1 MGFIS
6 ATASKVA
13 SGGGTGTGGYLTASK
28 LGDGEHHR
36 IAIVSES
43 PLEYWTV
50 WGESEE
56 GQKKPFRF
64 AAEPSQ
70 SDIESELGDFK
81 QRMNYEGTALEAP
94 KFGLSFFCFD
104 YADSKIK
111 VFEIT
116 QKDPDQGTG
125 QALAGRGLCRHP
137 RLGSQSESHWSQDEH
152 GVQHPPLPSQEGQ
165 RRRDQSSLERSR
177 RSWLR
182 SPATLW
188 WAAILSVGIL
198 KRQVDLVDQVMR
210 DRSITS
216 RAGPALV
223 RQRLRE
229 LGLPEDANV
238 GTLMTLWRL
247 PP

>member
-6 ATASKVA
+6 ATAAKVA

-28 LGDGEHHR
+28 LGDGEHYR

-94 KFGLSFFCFD
+94 EVRPVVLLLSTTTTARSKF
-104 YADSKIK
+104 
-111 VFEIT
+111 
-116 QKDPDQGTG
+116 
-125 QALAGRGLCRHP
+125 
-137 RLGSQSESHWSQDEH
+137 
-152 GVQHPPLPSQEGQ
+152 
-165 RRRDQSSLERSR
+165 
-177 RSWLR
+177 LR
-182 SPATLW
+182 S
-188 WAAILSVGIL
+188 
-198 KRQVDLVDQVMR
+198 
-210 DRSITS
+210 
-216 RAGPALV
+216 
-223 RQRLRE
+223 LRK
-229 LGLPEDANV
+229 L
-238 GTLMTLWRL
+238 
-247 PP
+247 

>member
-28 LGDGEHHR
+28 LGDGEHYR

-94 KFGLSFFCFD
+94 KFGLSLFCFD

-116 QKDPDQGTG
+116 QKTLIKELDKLSQDE
-125 QALAGRGLCRHP
+125 GLCRHP
-137 RLGSQSESHWSQDEH
+137 RLGSQGESHWSQDEH
-152 GVQHPPLPSQEGQ
+152 GVQHPPLPSQG
-165 RRRDQSSLERSR
+165 
-177 RSWLR
+177 
-182 SPATLW
+182 
-188 WAAILSVGIL
+188 
-198 KRQVDLVDQVMR
+198 
-210 DRSITS
+210 
-216 RAGPALV
+216 
-223 RQRLRE
+223 RQR
-229 LGLPEDANV
+229 
-238 GTLMTLWRL
+238 
-247 PP
+247 